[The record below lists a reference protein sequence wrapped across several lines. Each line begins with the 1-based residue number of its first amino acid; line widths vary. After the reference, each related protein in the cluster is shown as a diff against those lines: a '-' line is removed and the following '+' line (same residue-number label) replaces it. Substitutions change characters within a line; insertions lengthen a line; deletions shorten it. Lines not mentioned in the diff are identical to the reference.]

1 MIMQTATTNGPLPE
15 KGRGSRIAFAIFAS
29 LFAVCVGVQVLLAGL
44 ATFVDAMNWARHTS
58 FIHFVEFIPLV
69 MLALAFTGKLPTRMR
84 WQSFG
89 LFFMIILMYFTA
101 NVASVMPV
109 VSAFHPVIALA
120 IFALGQKLVP
130 ESWRL
135 ART

>member
-1 MIMQTATTNGPLPE
+1 MTMQTATTDTPMPE
-15 KGRGSRIAFAIFAS
+15 KGRGSRIAYAIFAS
-29 LFAVCVGVQVLLAGL
+29 LFAVCVGAQVLLAGL
-44 ATFVDAMNWARHTS
+44 ATFVDAANWARHTS
-58 FIHFVEFIPLV
+58 FIHFVEFIPLI
-69 MLALAFTGKLPTRMR
+69 MLALAFTGRLPTRMR

-101 NVASVMPV
+101 GVAPVMPV

-120 IFALGQKLVP
+120 IFALAQNLVP

>member
-1 MIMQTATTNGPLPE
+1 MQTQPNAAPVPE

-29 LFAVCVGVQVLLAGL
+29 VFAVCVGVQVLLAGL
-44 ATFVDAMNWARHTS
+44 ATFVDAVNWARHTS

-69 MLALAFTGKLPTRMR
+69 MLALAFTGKLPARMR

-101 NVASVMPV
+101 NVVAVMPV

-120 IFALGQKLVP
+120 IFALAQKLVP

-135 ART
+135 ARV